1 VRMLWRVSKVVTT
14 RKVMRLFM
22 RLFKSNQ
29 GCEGYQNNEGRA
41 IQLSKVVMKGIRVN
55 EALVQAPDPS
65 L

>member
-1 VRMLWRVSKVVTT
+1 MEGFKGRHNEEGYEA
-14 RKVMRLFM
+14 FHEAI
-22 RLFKSNQ
+22 KSNQ